1 MAQHDLTRRD
11 ALRLGLAS
19 MGAAAAT
26 ACAASMT
33 GAACA
38 LADGT
43 QAGSP
48 AHDAALAGIDAA
60 DQPETAQAMTEGVPG
75 SDAPTSGAFGDVDA
89 LAGNLEGAGCIVQRG
104 ELRLLDTLKM
114 ASEGMLVSCF
124 GNNAGSH
131 YLVNFLPPAPNQ
143 DPAPAVEQRGWPAEE
158 PSAHY
163 TAGAEGNYPANPYFS
178 PVGWSY
184 KLRADEAVV
193 IAGTM
198 PPACVYFSLI
208 NYVLLTAIQP
218 GKDYE
223 GAKGFFQVGNED
235 IGVYHPVFGSLGM
248 PRNQYGMATEAT
260 PGAQPGPVSASEPPA
275 SFGSRFVYV
284 MTGDGATLETV
295 MAALE
300 AAGFS
305 ESVVNQALLPAQSL
319 NMGLE
324 AGKDAFCTLGRI
336 SQPAD
341 SAAMDAWLGGLAE
354 SMTVLRVTPETPN
367 ASPLPASPVTT
378 RGTGVH
384 ETAALPRANADLAA
398 IRAAL
403 IAQYADEYDYEEP
416 TVDIAVPEGMT
427 AYLNDRNAQGDN
439 HDTTYLMTTDFTL
452 NSSEDFVV
460 VYGVNHAR
468 TGKAVYA
475 NAVLYAR
482 PMLNGVC
489 SVYDGMFAGSAT
501 AYLPEGTAD
510 VDGYYVYKMAR
521 PGWGGADEFTAEI
534 PYSTGNDRGVYY
546 GVDDANPVLAAF
558 RAYIEPA
565 TGVGASYYE
574 IVWDRALVFHKR
586 G

>member
-1 MAQHDLTRRD
+1 MARHDLTRRD

-19 MGAAAAT
+19 MGGAAAA
-26 ACAASMT
+26 ACASSLAD
-33 GAACA
+33 AAYA
-38 LADGT
+38 LA
-43 QAGSP
+43 A
-48 AHDAALAGIDAA
+48 
-60 DQPETAQAMTEGVPG
+60 
-75 SDAPTSGAFGDVDA
+75 DAPADDAPAVGTFGDVGA
-89 LAGNLEGAGCIVQRG
+89 LAANLEAAGCVVQHG

-163 TAGAEGNYPANPYFS
+163 TAGSEGNYPANPYFS

-193 IAGTM
+193 IAGAM
-198 PPACVYFSLI
+198 PPECVYFSLI

-235 IGVYHPVFGSLGM
+235 IGVYHPIFGSLGM
-248 PRNQYGMATEAT
+248 PYNQYGMATEAT
-260 PGAQPGPVSASEPPA
+260 PGAQPGPIGDEAGAPS

-284 MTGDGATLETV
+284 LTGDGATLETV

-305 ESVVNQALLPAQSL
+305 ENVVNQALLPAQSL

-324 AGKDAFCTLGRI
+324 AGKDTFCTLGRI

-341 SAAMDAWLGGLAE
+341 TDAMDAWLTGLSE
-354 SMTVLRVTPETPN
+354 STTVLRVTPGTPN
-367 ASPLPASPVTT
+367 DSPLPASPITT
-378 RGTGVH
+378 RGTGTH

-416 TVDIAVPEGMT
+416 TVDIAVPEGPT

-489 SVYDGMFAGSAT
+489 SVYDGMFEGSAS
-501 AYLPEGTAD
+501 AYLPEGTTDA
-510 VDGYYVYKMAR
+510 DGYYVYKMAR

-534 PYSTGNDRGVYY
+534 PYSTGNDQGVYY
-546 GVDDANPVLAAF
+546 GVDDANPVLVAF

>member
-19 MGAAAAT
+19 MGGAAV
-26 ACAASMT
+26 
-33 GAACA
+33 AACA
-38 LADGT
+38 SSLANAAYALADS
-43 QAGSP
+43 AP
-48 AHDAALAGIDAA
+48 AA
-60 DQPETAQAMTEGVPG
+60 
-75 SDAPTSGAFGDVDA
+75 GAFGDVNA
-89 LAGNLEGAGCIVQRG
+89 LASNLEAAGCIVQHG

-131 YLVNFLPPAPNQ
+131 YLVNFLSPAPNQ
-143 DPAPAVEQRGWPAEE
+143 DPAPAVEERGWPAEE
-158 PSAHY
+158 PSAY
-163 TAGAEGNYPANPYFS
+163 YEAGAEGNYPANPYFS

-193 IAGTM
+193 IAGAM
-198 PPACVYFSLI
+198 PPECVYFSLI
-208 NYVLLTAIQP
+208 NYVLLAAVQP
-218 GKDYE
+218 GKNYE

-235 IGVYHPVFGSLGM
+235 IGVYHPIFGSLGM
-248 PRNQYGMATEAT
+248 PRNQYGTATEAT
-260 PGAQPGPVSASEPPA
+260 PGAQPGPVSASESPA

-284 MTGDGATLETV
+284 MTGDEATLETV
-295 MAALE
+295 MAALK

-324 AGKDAFCTLGRI
+324 AGKDTFCTLGRI

-341 SAAMDAWLGGLAE
+341 PAAMDAWLGGLAE
-354 SMTVLRVTPETPN
+354 SMTVLRVTPKAPN

-452 NSSEDFVV
+452 NSDEDFVV
-460 VYGVNHAR
+460 VYGVNHTR
-468 TGKAVYA
+468 TDKAVYS

-489 SVYDGMFAGSAT
+489 SVYDKMFEGSAA
-501 AYLPEGTAD
+501 AYLPAAGPAENAPD
-510 VDGYYVYKMAR
+510 ADGYYVYKMAR
-521 PGWGGADEFTAEI
+521 PGWAQADEFTAEI
-534 PYSTGNDRGVYY
+534 PYSTGNEQGVYY
-546 GVDDANPVLAAF
+546 GVDDANPVLVAF

-574 IVWDRALVFHKR
+574 IVWDRVLVFHKR